1 MLQQLMTENRFVSL
15 APDDPDNSDTDP
27 EVTEPRSANKPQ
39 DEGST
44 ASDDTVYYDAQD
56 DTPYFQAGAD
66 PPPREE
72 WKVADPIN
80 FRDIHGVLRLSH
92 QLDEMFRSAKEI
104 ETPLGMDTQQQ
115 LWRWADV
122 GSCQM
127 PRSPPRYP
135 TLMIDDGGVRQPA
148 ASQVHHKT
156 LFRWIVG
163 NLSWL
168 EQYDTVYIFVDNRAL
183 SGASPPDYWQFFAP
197 WIKSRCEVIG
207 PYQEKTTAVYIPI
220 NADTGL
226 DQVHYTWA
234 GAAVLEALCLVY
246 PTVNFVLIIS
256 PPNQD
261 QLRLIQHWWWKFQM
275 LNIYPYNTIFNYMA
289 NRCDIEVSRIYVNVL
304 FT

>member
-1 MLQQLMTENRFVSL
+1 MIPLISKQEQIPLREWNGKLPTLSTSGISTACYASAINSMKCSALPKKSKPRWAWTLNSNCGDGQML
-15 APDDPDNSDTDP
+15 APARCP
-27 EVTEPRSANKPQ
+27 V
-39 DEGST
+39 
-44 ASDDTVYYDAQD
+44 
-56 DTPYFQAGAD
+56 
-66 PPPREE
+66 PPR
-72 WKVADPIN
+72 
-80 FRDIHGVLRLSH
+80 
-92 QLDEMFRSAKEI
+92 
-104 ETPLGMDTQQQ
+104 DT
-115 LWRWADV
+115 
-122 GSCQM
+122 
-127 PRSPPRYP
+127 P

-246 PTVNFVLIIS
+246 LQSTLYS
-256 PPNQD
+256 LTRTACPPPSS
-261 QLRLIQHWWWKFQM
+261 K
-275 LNIYPYNTIFNYMA
+275 
-289 NRCDIEVSRIYVNVL
+289 
-304 FT
+304 